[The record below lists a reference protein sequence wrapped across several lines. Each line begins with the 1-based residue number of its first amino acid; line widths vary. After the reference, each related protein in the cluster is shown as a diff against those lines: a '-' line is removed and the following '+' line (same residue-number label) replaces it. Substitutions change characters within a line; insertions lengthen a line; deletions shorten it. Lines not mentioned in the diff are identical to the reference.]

1 MSQNTSPSF
10 NSNPPGTSMCMREVA
25 GLNLIIRGMGGD
37 PRTTVAIKK
46 KRYFNG
52 CLGRYENILVVWSIV
67 RSRPKPP
74 RRLGKESKI
83 CNVST
88 SWGESCL
95 TKFFLQKQQFQLGS
109 FLRKLRGKARKSTHL
124 SESIMEHALR
134 TRCKTLY
141 NPYAHKKDLGL
152 GPLIATP

>member
-1 MSQNTSPSF
+1 MGVWEGTRSF
-10 NSNPPGTSMCMREVA
+10 SSFEVSYVRGLSLREDSVKNPKSTIFNKLRGKL
-25 GLNLIIRGMGGD
+25 LNKG
-37 PRTTVAIKK
+37 
-46 KRYFNG
+46 
-52 CLGRYENILVVWSIV
+52 
-67 RSRPKPP
+67 
-74 RRLGKESKI
+74 
-83 CNVST
+83 
-88 SWGESCL
+88 
-95 TKFFLQKQQFQLGS
+95 FFLQKQQFQLGS